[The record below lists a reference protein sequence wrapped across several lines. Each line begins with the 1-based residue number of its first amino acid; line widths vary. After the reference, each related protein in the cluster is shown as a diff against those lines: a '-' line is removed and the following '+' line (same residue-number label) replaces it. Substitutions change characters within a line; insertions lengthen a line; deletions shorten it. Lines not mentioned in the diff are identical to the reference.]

1 MSIWHV
7 LVCLSHC
14 VHEPSL
20 PIRRVLPVCV
30 TLSSRT
36 CLVFVWRFVS
46 LYPHCVLLTTLFVSP
61 CLHALLTVC
70 LTVSS
75 SLAVCLTSVSL
86 LYPQLLLG
94 LGLTCFFVSTRRSM
108 SLSLSSIHSSFHDT
122 VTISFHSSFYVTVAV
137 SIHSSFHVTVSIRLR

>member
-61 CLHALLTVC
+61 CLHAPLTVC

-75 SLAVCLTSVSL
+75 LCPPHYPVCLPMSSRTTDGLSHCVLLTGCLSHLCVLTVS
-86 LYPQLLLG
+86 
-94 LGLTCFFVSTRRSM
+94 STPVGSW
-108 SLSLSSIHSSFHDT
+108 SHLFLCLD
-122 VTISFHSSFYVTVAV
+122 
-137 SIHSSFHVTVSIRLR
+137 SSFHVTVTVLYSFVVP